1 MRHRYK
7 VRVFSSGDDDNRTD
21 AGTMVRSVDRS
32 FAVWARNADEVQH
45 VLEQD
50 LAALRLPRGRMY
62 QICPQLGNKEPIRAI
77 AVSSEGTVMT
87 AYLDPAKG
95 FYSEFRRIRYVD
107 LRKVP
112 RGPESVAFPEAS

>member
-1 MRHRYK
+1 
-7 VRVFSSGDDDNRTD
+7 VFSSGDDDHRTD

-32 FAVWARNADEVQH
+32 FAVWAHTADEVQQ
-45 VLEQD
+45 VIQQD
-50 LAALRLPRGRMY
+50 LAARRLALGRVY
-62 QICPQLGNKEPIRAI
+62 QICPQLGNKEPIRAM
-77 AVSSEGTVMT
+77 AVNLEGTVTT